1 MKLTETARNGD
12 HLETLKALRE
22 VLARTIE
29 TTSSARETATLALQ
43 LRMVLTEIDE
53 LEQMQKKDEDALSM
67 LLKRREEE
75 GQPGAVRP
83 DKRNQNNQQG
93 K

>member
-1 MKLTETARNGD
+1 MKLVETAQNGD

-22 VLARTIE
+22 VLAKTIE

-43 LRMVLTEIDE
+43 LRMVLAEIDE
-53 LEQMQKKDEDALSM
+53 LEQDRKQNDDEISK
-67 LLKRREEE
+67 LLKKREKE

-83 DKRNQNNQQG
+83 EKRR
-93 K
+93 

>member
-1 MKLTETARNGD
+1 MKLTETAQNGD

-43 LRMVLTEIDE
+43 LRMVLAEIDE
-53 LEQMQKKDEDALSM
+53 LEQSRMQNDDEISK
-67 LLKRREEE
+67 LLKKREEK
-75 GQPGAVRP
+75 GLPGTVRP
-83 DKRNQNNQQG
+83 KKR
-93 K
+93 KR

>member
-1 MKLTETARNGD
+1 MELTKVAQNGD

-53 LEQMQKKDEDALSM
+53 LEQMQRQPDDAISVM
-67 LLKRREEE
+67 LKRREEE

-83 DKRNQNNQQG
+83 DRRNQNNQRG